1 MSSPFIDQLAVFM
14 VDTTLNGNDSLGGL
28 CLIRCTHVLRPVSD
42 SGLSKGVR
50 RFDEYSLPCS
60 DKASLECNPMTPA
73 KTSSGHA
80 IGHAHWPQAGVHC
93 TKS

>member
-42 SGLSKGVR
+42 SGLSKGVLT
-50 RFDEYSLPCS
+50 S
-60 DKASLECNPMTPA
+60 TPYR
-73 KTSSGHA
+73 
-80 IGHAHWPQAGVHC
+80 VL
-93 TKS
+93 TKHLWNVIQ